1 MSRSALFF
9 VLLALATAA
18 LFAADLAVGSVALSP
33 GEVWVRSQVPNP
45 TLPFAISC

>member
-1 MSRSALFF
+1 MSRSALVF

-33 GEVWVRSQVPNP
+33 GEVWGALTGAESN
-45 TLPFAISC
+45 TF